1 MIEVSMRRALILSDG
16 SFAVF
21 FQDPISIGLLLAAA
35 ASLVY
40 AIIRDIRAAKAKEK
54 YESL

>member
-1 MIEVSMRRALILSDG
+1 MRRALILSDG